1 MEYSTNMRMELEEEY
16 SPRTGKV
23 VNKLER
29 QLAEIYKKVKSLK

>member
-1 MEYSTNMRMELEEEY
+1 MKPIVVAC
-16 SPRTGKV
+16 PRTGKV

>member
-1 MEYSTNMRMELEEEY
+1 MEYSANMRTELEEDY